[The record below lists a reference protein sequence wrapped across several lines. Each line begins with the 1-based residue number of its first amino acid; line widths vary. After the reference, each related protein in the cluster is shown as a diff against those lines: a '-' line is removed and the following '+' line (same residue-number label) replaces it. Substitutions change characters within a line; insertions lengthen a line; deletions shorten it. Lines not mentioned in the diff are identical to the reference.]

1 MNSII
6 YDIHT
11 DNPSYKDVIKE
22 KIVLNE
28 KGEVDFLKYKPISI
42 PKSIMD
48 VNYVLSGRG
57 LYRAWISNLQK
68 SIRRGLVKDA
78 LRSAYECM
86 QFKGLFLSHTINR
99 VCKVIIS
106 EDIGPANLV
115 LALKVKDYLLN
126 LSSKTDDEKINECF
140 EIIVDMCHSYKSRIV
155 DHSLHL
161 TRRKNFTNYTDYNLA
176 YTDLIQNIKDRNI
189 YKCIH
194 ILFYL
199 TTLKEKDCKAT
210 FTRVLDKNIKPSR
223 MGTIVY
229 KIWNNLCDPL
239 FISNIYPDLDS
250 KKLKAL
256 VELNTAIFQIWY
268 NNSSDE
274 KILNFIHA
282 ISNVLLAKEIF
293 NFEEDEKS
301 KEVKEVEVK
310 KYPTIEEVSKYDDIW
325 IMSASYDKH
334 TRKWLSSERN
344 SIQFFLKYG
353 AKLNKLH
360 PNLKYIDQQ
369 MYNSILEYSL

>member
-6 YDIHT
+6 YNIHS

-28 KGEVDFLKYKPISI
+28 KGEVDFVKNKPTSI
-42 PKSIMD
+42 PNSIMN
-48 VNYVLSGRG
+48 VNYALSGRG

-106 EDIGPANLV
+106 EDIGPANIT

-126 LSSKTDDEKINECF
+126 LSSKTDDEKINGCF
-140 EIIVDMCHSYKSRIV
+140 EIIVDMCESYKSRIV

-161 TRRKNFTNYTDYNLA
+161 TRRKNFTNYTDYTVA
-176 YTDLIQNIKDRNI
+176 YNDLIKNIKDRNI
-189 YKCIH
+189 YKCVN

-199 TTLKEKDCKAT
+199 TSLKEKDCKTT

-229 KIWNNLCDPL
+229 KIWNNLCDAS
-239 FISNIYPDLDS
+239 FISNVYPTLDS
-250 KKLKAL
+250 KKVKSL

-268 NNSSDE
+268 NNSSEE

-282 ISNVLLAKEIF
+282 ISNILLAKEIF
-293 NFEEDEKS
+293 NFKKD
-301 KEVKEVEVK
+301 KESNEVEVEVEVK
-310 KYPTIEEVSKYDDIW
+310 KYPIIEEVSKYDDIW

-334 TRKWLSSERN
+334 TRKWLSVERN

-369 MYNSILEYSL
+369 MYNSILE

>member
-6 YDIHT
+6 YNVET
-11 DNPSYKDVIKE
+11 DNPSYKDVIQE

-28 KGEVDFLKYKPISI
+28 NGVVDFNHFKPIHF
-42 PKSIMD
+42 PNSIMD

-86 QFKGLFLSHTINR
+86 QFKGLFLSHVINR

-106 EDIGPANLV
+106 EDIGPANITLS
-115 LALKVKDYLLN
+115 LKVKDYLLD
-126 LSSKTDDEKINECF
+126 LPLKTDNEKINGCF

-161 TRRKNFTNYTDYNLA
+161 TRKLQLIQYTDYNVA
-176 YTDLIQNIKDRNI
+176 YTDLLQNIKDRNI
-189 YKCIH
+189 YKCVN

-199 TTLKEKDCKAT
+199 TSLKDKDCKAV
-210 FTRVLDKNIKPSR
+210 FERKIPKDIKPSR

-229 KIWNNLCDPL
+229 KIWNTLCDKL
-239 FISNIYPDLDS
+239 FICNIYPDLDGS
-250 KKLKAL
+250 KVKDLIN
-256 VELNTAIFQIWY
+256 LNLAIFQIWY
-268 NNSSDE
+268 NNVSDE

-282 ISNVLLAKEIF
+282 ICNILLAKEIV
-293 NFEEDEKS
+293 NIDYN
-301 KEVKEVEVK
+301 VEYK
-310 KYPTIEEVSKYDDIW
+310 NTISIEEVETYDDIW

-334 TRKWLSSERN
+334 TRKWKSSERN
-344 SIQFFLKYG
+344 SIPFFLKYG

-360 PNLKYIDQQ
+360 PNLKYIDEQ
-369 MYNSILEYSL
+369 MYQLLLK